1 MRETVKLMS
10 KEEIA
15 EQYKAKDWKNK
26 KGRQAIRDLQ
36 LVVYVM
42 AGGGFLG
49 RSAAEQP
56 KGFYIDSRIPKRPYP
71 AKAVYQAVRVLE
83 RLAEINGMD
92 PNHLPEM
99 SNFPGC
105 GVF

>member
-10 KEEIA
+10 AEEIA

-36 LVVYVM
+36 IVVYVM
-42 AGGGFLG
+42 VGGGLLG

-56 KGFYIDSRIPKRPYP
+56 KGFYIDARIPKRPYP
-71 AKAVYQAVRVLE
+71 YKAVYQAVRVLA

-92 PNHLPEM
+92 PNKLPEM